1 MIQGCLRLLT
11 GNLIVSKLDMNIDDG
26 ILQVEG
32 DLVQDEGV
40 GPGDAEVGD
49 PGLHVGLDGHG
60 EVRQAG
66 VQVAATA
73 GALLQVFLDFGNL
86 T

>member
-1 MIQGCLRLLT
+1 
-11 GNLIVSKLDMNIDDG
+11 MNIDDG

-40 GPGDAEVGD
+40 GPGDAEIGD
-49 PGLHVGLDGHG
+49 PGLHVGLDRHG
-60 EVRQAG
+60 QVSQAG
-66 VQVAATA
+66 VQVTATA
-73 GALLQVFLDFGNL
+73 SALLQVFLDFGNL

>member
-1 MIQGCLRLLT
+1 MFDITYILT

-49 PGLHVGLDGHG
+49 PSLHVGLDGHG

-66 VQVAATA
+66 VQVKATA